1 MRHFLVV
8 VDMQNDFIDDALGS
22 EEAQAI
28 VPKVAA
34 KIRQY
39 CETYPDVPML
49 VTMDTHDE
57 EKYMDSNEGEHLP
70 IFHCVSGRRGWQ
82 LNSDVK
88 AALECGRT
96 YYFYKMQFA
105 SIGLAEYLR
114 SFDLKK
120 DDMVEIIGLCTDIC
134 VVSNAMLI
142 KAYCPE
148 ADIFVNSSC
157 CAGTSPERHM
167 SALATMQSCQI
178 GVV

>member
-28 VPKVAA
+28 VPNVAA
-34 KIRQY
+34 KIEKYR
-39 CETYPDVPML
+39 ESYPDEPIL
-49 VTMDTHDE
+49 ITMDTHDAE
-57 EKYMDSNEGEHLP
+57 TYGDSYEGEHLT
-70 IFHCVSGRRGWQ
+70 ILHCVAGRRGWQ
-82 LNSDVK
+82 MNSDVM
-88 AALECGRT
+88 AALGDGKA

-105 SIGLAEYLR
+105 SIGLAEYLQ
-114 SFDLKK
+114 SLDLTK
-120 DDMVEIIGLCTDIC
+120 DDLVEIVGLCTDIC